1 MLRKPLSVFKLAMM
15 AVVAIDSLRNLPSN
29 AQYGT
34 SLIAYYLIAVVLFF
48 IPSALITAE
57 LATSIPLA
65 GGSYRWVCHAF
76 GKGHAFMAAWMQWLI
91 MLVWSPTIL
100 SFTVSTILY
109 LVDPALADN
118 RNVMFCSVVLLFW
131 LGLLFAFYGIHVS
144 SRIST
149 ISAIVGVILPMFCI
163 SLLGAAWL
171 LEGHQ
176 ANISFAIT
184 SASNHFFS
192 NEHFRLFIP
201 ILYSLMGMEMIAA
214 HVENVDN
221 PTYNYPLAILI
232 ASLLIFFT
240 VMSASLAIAVVVPQK
255 EISLTTG
262 VIESFDYFLQAF
274 NLSQWLFLVVIAVA
288 IGSFGIFYSWL
299 ISVSRYLLSAA
310 EDGSLPNFLQSKNK
324 YGMPSNLMILQGSIA
339 SLVSAVFILMPSV
352 NYAFWLLSVSCAQ
365 FGLMYYIYLFC
376 AAIFLRFKKPD
387 LLRPFKVGK
396 GNALLI
402 FLCAIA
408 IFTSILSIGFG
419 FIPPEGMDKKYILSY
434 ESSVI
439 IIMVGGLGIGAFI
452 YYYNQYITRFATY
465 KKVTEPDLLVLER
478 NPVAKSAAGFDI

>member
-1 MLRKPLSVFKLAMM
+1 MTSISNKPLSVFKLAMM

-34 SLIAYYLIAVVLFF
+34 SLIAYYLIAVALFF

-57 LATSIPLA
+57 LATSIPLS
-65 GGSYRWVCHAF
+65 GGPYRWVCQAF
-76 GKGHAFMAAWMQWLI
+76 GKGHAFIAAWMQWLI

-109 LVDPALADN
+109 LIDPTLADN
-118 RNVMFCSVVLLFW
+118 CYIMFCSVVLLFW
-131 LGLLFAFYGIHVS
+131 LGLLFASYGISVS
-144 SRIST
+144 SYIGT
-149 ISAIVGVILPMFCI
+149 ISAIVGVLLPMFCI
-163 SLLGAAWL
+163 SLLGIAWL

-176 ANISFAIT
+176 AHIEFTIT
-184 SASNHFFS
+184 SASKHFFS
-192 NEHFRLFIP
+192 SEHFRLFIP

-214 HVENVDN
+214 YAENVNN
-221 PTYNYPLAILI
+221 PKRNYPFAIFI
-232 ASLLIFFT
+232 ASILIFFS
-240 VMSASLAIAVVVPQK
+240 VISASLAIAIVVPQK

-262 VIESFDYFLQAF
+262 IIESFDYFLRAF
-274 NLSQWLFLVVIAVA
+274 NLKHWLFLVVIAIA

-310 EDGSLPNFLQSKNK
+310 EDGSLPKFLQSKNK
-324 YGMPSNLMILQGSIA
+324 YDMPINQMLLQGLIA

-376 AAIFLRFKKPD
+376 AAIYLRFKKPD
-387 LLRPFKVGK
+387 LPRPFKVGK
-396 GNALLI
+396 GNTLLI

-408 IFTSILSIGFG
+408 ILTSILSIGFG
-419 FIPPEGMDKKYILSY
+419 FIPPEEMNKEYIPSY
-434 ESSVI
+434 EMSLI
-439 IIMVGGLGIGAFI
+439 LIMICGLGIGAFI
-452 YYYNQYITRFATY
+452 YYYNQYISNGATY
-465 KKVTEPDLLVLER
+465 KKLGNIQNVTSR
-478 NPVAKSAAGFDI
+478 